1 MAKEKINTGIDYVTG
16 IFLGLMLF
24 LGVSAALNPTLP
36 PPGNTLSIAQV
47 GSP

>member
-24 LGVSAALNPTLP
+24 LGVSAAMNSIMP

-47 GSP
+47 ESP

>member
-24 LGVSAALNPTLP
+24 LGVSAVANSFKP

-47 GSP
+47 ESP